1 MKRTV
6 KVWMAAVMSGVL
18 LAGGAAMTGQAPW
31 EWRPRLIQAELMPA
45 EDTGITRMPVG
56 WEAIITTAEVIR
68 HTCIPMECV
77 PMQEAG
83 ESTQTQTRAQTK
95 TQTQAQ
101 TQAQAP
107 AQTQAQAPAQ
117 TQAQAQGRLR
127 HRNRKRSGQLPGQ
140 EKLPVLRAGIRMGHT
155 GTISARTEPV

>member
-1 MKRTV
+1 MKR
-6 KVWMAAVMSGVL
+6 
-18 LAGGAAMTGQAPW
+18 
-31 EWRPRLIQAELMPA
+31 RPRPIQAEPMPA
-45 EDTGITRMPVG
+45 EDTGITRTPAG

-83 ESTQTQTRAQTK
+83 KVPRPRPGPRQKPRHK
-95 TQTQAQ
+95 
-101 TQAQAP
+101 P
-107 AQTQAQAPAQ
+107 
-117 TQAQAQGRLR
+117 RLR
-127 HRNRKRSGQLPGQ
+127 HRPRHRPRRRLRPRLRTRLRPGQLPGQ